1 MPLIAPIQGFLPTY
15 TLPSSTPFTWPQHPS
30 NDLLTLRS
38 DRPALVIT
46 STSWTPDEDFDL
58 LLHALQVY
66 EKRAKQLR
74 ETRHNAGLPKVLMI
88 VTGKGPLRYMYMEKV
103 ANLQM
108 EEQWEFVRCISLWV
122 EAADYPL
129 LLGGSAPFTAMDRY

>member
-1 MPLIAPIQGFLPTY
+1 MTNSVQSFLPKY
-15 TLPSSTPFTWPQHPS
+15 TLPSSSPFTWLQPS
-30 NDLLTLRS
+30 SKGLLTLRS

-46 STSWTPDEDFDL
+46 STSWTPDEDFDM

-66 EKRAKQLR
+66 EQRAKQQR
-74 ETRHNAGLPKVLMI
+74 ETGLNTKLPKMLMI
-88 VTGKGPLRYMYMEKV
+88 VTGKGPLRYEYMDKI
-103 ANLQM
+103 AKLQM

-129 LLGGSAPFTAMDRY
+129 LLGESA